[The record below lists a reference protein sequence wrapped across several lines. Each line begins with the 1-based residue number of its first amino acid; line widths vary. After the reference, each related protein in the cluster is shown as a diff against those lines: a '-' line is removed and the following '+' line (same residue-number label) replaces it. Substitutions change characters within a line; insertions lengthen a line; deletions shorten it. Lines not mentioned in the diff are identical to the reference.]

1 MSMCKCANMPRAR
14 QNVTAILISL
24 YNNKKQDDFHNI
36 LNPRIFSRDPKN
48 YESHPAIIVC
58 YGLVR
63 LLDDYLLRF
72 VTTHYYI
79 YAGWKIGHL
88 FILSY
93 GRYEPPVG
101 GVDFLA

>member
-1 MSMCKCANMPRAR
+1 MCKCANMPRAR

-58 YGLVR
+58 CGLVR
-63 LLDDYLLRF
+63 LLDDYFLHF

-79 YAGWKIGHL
+79 YARRKLGHL
-88 FILSY
+88 SVLSDS
-93 GRYEPPVG
+93 RNEPPVG